1 MKEGNIKAFYIML
14 FSSSLLIPFANNIC
28 VLQECVFINIL
39 AGSAKTS
46 GDKLSFA
53 TLFEI
58 SFLVSDISKKLTC
71 DQLNRIL
78 GGFVFISSFL
88 KS

>member
-1 MKEGNIKAFYIML
+1 MSKHFILCF
-14 FSSSLLIPFANNIC
+14 FSSSLLITFANNIC
-28 VLQECVFINIL
+28 VLQECVFINIS

-58 SFLVSDISKKLTC
+58 SFLVSDISKKADL
-71 DQLNRIL
+71 
-78 GGFVFISSFL
+78 
-88 KS
+88 